1 VKTGVAESAASR
13 FVFGLRGPALEADER
28 AFFSAHPPLGFLLF
42 KRNLLSPS
50 QTVELLEALR
60 GVSSPEPLLFV
71 DQEGGTVDRVGPL
84 LGVPFASAAACA
96 EAGTDRVHENAYLM
110 GRAARLLG
118 FDVDYAPC
126 LDLAQPGAGAVVLAG
141 RSFGFHAEDVVIG
154 GMVFLHGLARAGLA
168 TCVKHFPGLGRGA
181 VDSHAQLPVVDAH
194 DVDLMV
200 TDVAPFTRLARGAD
214 GVMVGHAAYPGFEGG
229 ALVPASCSPKIHSIL
244 RGPVRFDGVV
254 YSDDLEMSALEGTL
268 PERAARAAAAGCDV
282 VIMSR
287 TFEAY
292 EEAVARVGTLGD
304 DAGRTERIAVLRRR
318 VAGAPRPRFTEEA
331 WAKLAEEA
339 QVFAELMAKPREKR
353 KDEDFGRFS

>member
-1 VKTGVAESAASR
+1 MADAAASR
-13 FVFGLRGPALEADER
+13 FVFGLRGPALDADER

-42 KRNLLSPS
+42 KRNLQSPS
-50 QTVELLEALR
+50 QTVDLLEALR
-60 GVSSPEPLLFV
+60 GLSSPEPLLFL
-71 DQEGGTVDRVGPL
+71 DQEGGTVDRLGPL

-96 EAGTDRVHENAYLM
+96 EAGTDRIHENAYLM

-118 FDVDYAPC
+118 FDVDFAPC
-126 LDLAQPGAGAVVLAG
+126 LDLGQPGAGAIVLEG
-141 RSFGFHAEDVVIG
+141 RCFGFHAEDVVIG

-181 VDSHAQLPVVDAH
+181 VDSHAKLPVVDAH
-194 DVDLMV
+194 DVDLLV
-200 TDVAPFTRLARGAD
+200 TDVAPFTKLARGAD
-214 GVMVGHAAYPGFEGG
+214 GVMVGHAAYPGFEDG
-229 ALVPASCSPKIHSIL
+229 AIVPASCSPKIHSIL

-268 PERAARAAAAGCDV
+268 PERAERAAAAGCDA
-282 VIMSR
+282 VILSK

-292 EEAVARVGTLGD
+292 EEAAARVAALGSD
-304 DAGRTERIAVLRRR
+304 PARDERFSALRRR

-339 QVFAELMAKPREKR
+339 AAFAELMSRPREKR
-353 KDEDFGRFS
+353 RDEDFGRFS